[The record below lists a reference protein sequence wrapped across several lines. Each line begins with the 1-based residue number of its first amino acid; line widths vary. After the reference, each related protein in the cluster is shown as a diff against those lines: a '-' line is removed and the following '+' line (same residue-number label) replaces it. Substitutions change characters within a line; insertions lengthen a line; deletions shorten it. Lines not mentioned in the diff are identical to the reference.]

1 VAYEISG
8 NEGVLSVLDDAFVFA
23 FGGLLDDVLDFLVGN
38 SFLGANHEVND
49 GNIKSGNTE

>member
-1 VAYEISG
+1 MAYEISG
-8 NEGVLSVLDDAFVFA
+8 NEGVLSVLNDAFVFA